1 MDPDGRSLMFSLIL
15 TALSLGFARA
25 LGRSLAADEQEP
37 GPDAQ
42 LLGLSALS
50 AAAGNASLLAL
61 GGAVF
66 CLSGWLRRFPLAGLA
81 AAAAAAVLY
90 PLFFSLGAASR
101 PEGGKTSRAGA
112 LFAAVLGRPFLLPAR
127 MIFRAAGLSARSRA
141 TEEDVLSLV
150 EDVEE
155 DALID
160 ENQREMISGVFELDD
175 IEAGEIM
182 THRTEV
188 EAVEDD
194 QLVCEVIP
202 QAREKGFSRLP
213 VYHRNLDEIVGI
225 LHVKDLLGLIEDPAG
240 GQLPIRQ
247 FVRPAMF
254 VPKSCRARELLVE
267 FRAKRTQIAVVVDE
281 YGGTAGIVTMEDIL
295 EEIVGNIEDEFD
307 REEQQIRPAEGGC
320 IADGA
325 ADLEEVF
332 AWFDLEPPERDEDE
346 DFDSVSGLITN
357 RLGRIPRQGEEIEIS
372 CGGLS
377 FRVLQVGERRVEKV
391 FCRLVQQPRQD
402 ASEPAQAATR

>member
-1 MDPDGRSLMFSLIL
+1 MDPDGRSLILTLIL

-25 LGRSLAADEQEP
+25 LGRALAADEQEP
-37 GPDAQ
+37 GEDAQ
-42 LLGLSALS
+42 LLGFSARS
-50 AAAGNASLLAL
+50 AAAGTAMLLCL

-66 CLSGWLRRFPLAGLA
+66 CLSGWLRRLPLAALA
-81 AAAAAAVLY
+81 AALAAALLY
-90 PLFFSLGAASR
+90 PLFFALGAAGR
-101 PEGGKTSRAGA
+101 QGEEKPNRAGA
-112 LFAAVLGRPFLLPAR
+112 VFAAVLGRPFLLPAR
-127 MIFRAAGLSARSRA
+127 ALFRAAGLSARSRA

-175 IEAGEIM
+175 IAAGEIM
-182 THRTEV
+182 THRSEV
-188 EAVEDD
+188 EAVED
-194 QLVCEVIP
+194 VGTVREVLP
-202 QAREKGFSRLP
+202 LAREKGFSRLP

-225 LHVKDLLGLIEDPAG
+225 LHVKDLLDLIEDPAG
-240 GQLPIRQ
+240 GELPIRQ

-254 VPKSCRARELLVE
+254 VPESCRARELLME

-281 YGGTAGIVTMEDIL
+281 YGGTAGIVTMEDVL

-307 REEQQIRPAEGGC
+307 KEDQQIRPAEGGC
-320 IADGA
+320 LADGA

-332 AWFDLEPPERDEDE
+332 AWFDLEPPEREEDE

-357 RLGRIPRQGEEIEIS
+357 RLGRIPRQGEEIQIAY
-372 CGGLS
+372 GGIS
-377 FRVLQVGERRVEKV
+377 FRVLKVGERRVEQV
-391 FCRLVQQPRQD
+391 FCR
-402 ASEPAQAATR
+402 PAQTAPQEAQPAEIK

>member
-1 MDPDGRSLMFSLIL
+1 
-15 TALSLGFARA
+15 
-25 LGRSLAADEQEP
+25 
-37 GPDAQ
+37 
-42 LLGLSALS
+42 
-50 AAAGNASLLAL
+50 
-61 GGAVF
+61 
-66 CLSGWLRRFPLAGLA
+66 
-81 AAAAAAVLY
+81 
-90 PLFFSLGAASR
+90 
-101 PEGGKTSRAGA
+101 
-112 LFAAVLGRPFLLPAR
+112 

-213 VYHRNLDEIVGI
+213 VYHESLDEIVGI

-254 VPKSCRARELLVE
+254 VPESCRARELLVE

-332 AWFDLEPPERDEDE
+332 AWFDLEPPERD
-346 DFDSVSGLITN
+346 
-357 RLGRIPRQGEEIEIS
+357 RGRG
-372 CGGLS
+372 
-377 FRVLQVGERRVEKV
+377 F
-391 FCRLVQQPRQD
+391 
-402 ASEPAQAATR
+402 

>member
-1 MDPDGRSLMFSLIL
+1 MDPDGRSFALSLIFF
-15 TALSLGFARA
+15 AFSLGFAQVT
-25 LGRSLAADEQEP
+25 GRSLALDEQEP

-42 LLGLSALS
+42 LLGLSAQS
-50 AAAGNASLLAL
+50 AAAGTVSLLGL
-61 GGAVF
+61 GAAVF
-66 CLSGWLRRFPLAGLA
+66 CLSGWLCRLPLAALA
-81 AAAAAAVLY
+81 AAAAAALLY
-90 PLFFSLGAASR
+90 PLFFSLGLASR
-101 PEGGKTSRAGA
+101 TDAPVRSRG
-112 LFAAVLGRPFLLPAR
+112 LSLLGAVLGRPFLLPAR
-127 MIFRAAGLSARSRA
+127 AVFRALGLSARSRA

-188 EAVEDD
+188 EAVEDGGT
-194 QLVCEVIP
+194 VREVLP
-202 QAREKGFSRLP
+202 LAREKGFSRLP

-240 GQLPIRQ
+240 GDLPIRQ

-254 VPKSCRARELLVE
+254 VPESCRARELLVE

-281 YGGTAGIVTMEDIL
+281 YGGTAGIVTMEDVL

-307 REEQQIRPAEGGC
+307 KEDQQIRPAENGC
-320 IADGA
+320 VADGA

-332 AWFDLEPPERDEDE
+332 AWFDLEPPEREEDE

-357 RLGRIPRQGEEIEIS
+357 RLGRIPRPGEEIRIEY
-372 CGGLS
+372 GGIS
-377 FRVLQVGERRVEKV
+377 FRVLKVGERRVEQV
-391 FCRLVQQPRQD
+391 FCRLAQQPV
-402 ASEPAQAATR
+402 SEDLQPAEMK